1 MTIFKI
7 LETRKNALNN
17 FMIEYFNP
25 DCSVS
30 YYILTEKKWKLH
42 ELISHLYEAEWKHFS
57 LTMKQLFFY
66 FQLLPKKLFLLPI
79 WFRDPVNPKQ
89 REIAKICQMM
99 KKITL

>member
-1 MTIFKI
+1 
-7 LETRKNALNN
+7 
-17 FMIEYFNP
+17 MIEYFNP

-57 LTMKQLFFY
+57 LTMKQLF
-66 FQLLPKKLFLLPI
+66 LLPI

-99 KKITL
+99 KKISL